1 MRRQRRGYALRVDR
15 LRGADEMKT
24 ESIKF
29 YWNGIKVNGGK
40 LIRTWYSIDNIN
52 DPQAVS
58 ISARDYES
66 LPGDLFV
73 VRNNSDSYTDYYDK
87 DHATI
92 EAGHPLYVFSL
103 VAALKANLHMIET
116 SMKYNQKRG
125 TGSDYWKKTAAEEAE
140 KAARYKSMLESL
152 PDKQPTAED
161 LKAVEALR
169 LGEETA
175 RRAAEHEEKLQ
186 EREKELNERHEKRIQ
201 GQNLLAASLVA
212 LLRASTKA
220 ERPEKEKP
228 KPEESGAKFSA
239 PVLFL
244 RSIETEDQR
253 FDLFAV
259 PRGNGVTY
267 SYIVNEYFPSLH
279 KWRYLCQENNLSGDA
294 LLCRF
299 GFNSF
304 ADLMRA

>member
-1 MRRQRRGYALRVDR
+1 
-15 LRGADEMKT
+15 MKT

-58 ISARDYES
+58 ISARDYDD
-66 LPGDLFV
+66 LPGDVFV
-73 VRNNSDSYTDYYDK
+73 VRNNSDSYTDYYDS
-87 DHATI
+87 DRTTI
-92 EAGHPLYVFSL
+92 EAGHPLYVFAL

-116 SMKYNQKRG
+116 NMKYSQKRA
-125 TGSDYWKKTAAEEAE
+125 TGSDYWKKTLAEETG
-140 KAARYKSMLESL
+140 KAARYRSMLEAL

-161 LKAVEALR
+161 LKAVDALR

-186 EREKELNERHEKRIQ
+186 TREKELNERHEKRIQ
-201 GQNLLAASLVA
+201 GQNLLAAALVA
-212 LLRASTKA
+212 LLRGSTKT
-220 ERPEKEKP
+220 EQPDEEGP
-228 KPEESGAKFSA
+228 QMEESGAKFSG

-259 PRGNGVTY
+259 PGKDRITY
-267 SYIVNEYFPSLH
+267 SYTVNEYFPSLRT
-279 KWRYLCQENNLSGDA
+279 WRYLCQENNLSGEA
-294 LLCRF
+294 LLHQF
-299 GFNSF
+299 GFDSF
-304 ADLMRA
+304 RDLMRA

>member
-1 MRRQRRGYALRVDR
+1 M
-15 LRGADEMKT
+15 ET

-40 LIRTWYSIDNIN
+40 LIRTWYSVDNIN
-52 DPQAVS
+52 DPKAVS

-87 DHATI
+87 DRATI
-92 EAGHPLYVFSL
+92 EAGHPLYMFAL
-103 VAALKANLHMIET
+103 VAALKANLHMVET
-116 SMKYNQKRG
+116 SMKYSQKRAS
-125 TGSDYWKKTAAEEAE
+125 GSDYWKKTLAEEME
-140 KAARYKSMLESL
+140 KAERYKSMLEAL

-161 LKAVEALR
+161 LKAVESLR

-186 EREKELNERHEKRIQ
+186 AREKELNERHEKRIQ
-201 GQNLLAASLVA
+201 GQNLLAAALVA
-212 LLRASTKA
+212 LLRGSTKT
-220 ERPEKEKP
+220 ECPEEEKP
-228 KPEESGAKFSA
+228 QTEESGAKFSG

-244 RSIETEDQR
+244 RSIEEQDQR

-259 PRGNGVTY
+259 PGKDGITY
-267 SYIVNEYFPSLH
+267 SYTVNEYFPSLH
-279 KWRYLCQENNLSGDA
+279 TWRYLCREDNLSGEA
-294 LLCRF
+294 LLFQF
-299 GFNSF
+299 GFGTF
-304 ADLMRA
+304 RDLMRA